1 MFWGFLFFAINTRL
15 MTILIRYRKEVIR
28 MLMFLAMLLVV
39 LIGVALAIF
48 GVVATL
54 AGLLWLLWPLMIIV
68 GIFILIG
75 YSIGKKKGKPEKD
88 GKAKEEPVDAEFK
101 EVKDE

>member
-1 MFWGFLFFAINTRL
+1 
-15 MTILIRYRKEVIR
+15 

-75 YSIGKKKGKPEKD
+75 YSIGKKKGKPEKEKD
-88 GKAKEEPVDAEFK
+88 GKVNEEPVDAEFK